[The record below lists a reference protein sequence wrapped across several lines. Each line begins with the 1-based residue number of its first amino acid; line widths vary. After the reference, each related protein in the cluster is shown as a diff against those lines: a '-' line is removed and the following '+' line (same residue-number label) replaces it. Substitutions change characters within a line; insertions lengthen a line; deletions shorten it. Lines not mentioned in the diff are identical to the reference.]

1 MKTQA
6 QAPVPLPP
14 QVLSPT
20 FEFSAPLHHEPHPS
34 LQWIEISST
43 LQLPGFQI
51 VGLPGKEVNEA
62 RERVRAAI
70 ESSGFEFPRRRIVL
84 NLSPANIRK
93 QGTGIDLAMALS
105 ILCEPADGS
114 SANASVPSQTR
125 HFRGAAWG
133 ELGLD
138 GRIKACGQLTRT
150 LVAAIEGKVDF
161 IVLGPEN
168 AAQLAEAIEV
178 ISMQIPTPSLPP
190 IGTFQYLNEALT
202 WVSQLGWKKSEA
214 KRPLN
219 RPEPL
224 APPPH
229 LLAEVERLLPLSS
242 QLSRVLGIAAA
253 GKHHLILLGA
263 RGTGKSHALEWLEQ
277 LQLPVSPQTR
287 LQQKCLLE
295 IATQTLL
302 GRHQSDTKSKN
313 TVPIR
318 RAGQQIRPA
327 ALIGRADS
335 QGLHPG
341 EFTLAQGGLLIADEF
356 LEWNRDSREAFRE
369 PLERGTIT
377 LTRAW
382 AQVELPARF
391 TLAATGNLCK
401 CGGWPPALHRQLKLE
416 HAAWAVRLPECVCLP
431 REREEYIHKLS
442 GPLFDRIDLVV
453 RTPPLLPDPIANEVK
468 KNPANHP
475 LHQLQTLREKTQR
488 VHAQMISKWGCPTAE
503 IAGKQLE
510 SLLEQQ
516 PHFSKSQALQEAASL
531 RSRHRTLRVA
541 LALALWDEPEGD
553 GLPGPH
559 HFREAMSY
567 RGESLGLGGG

>member
-1 MKTQA
+1 MNTDERSLISTAVATQ
-6 QAPVPLPP
+6 
-14 QVLSPT
+14 SPS

-34 LQWIEISST
+34 LQWIEVSST

-70 ESSGFEFPRRRIVL
+70 EASGFEFPRRRIIL
-84 NLSPANIRK
+84 NLSPAHIRK

-105 ILCEPADGS
+105 ILCEPADGTLLNHDS
-114 SANASVPSQTR
+114 PTVKKSG

-138 GRIKACGQLTRT
+138 GRIKPCRQLTRT
-150 LVAAIEGKVDF
+150 LLAAVEAQVDF

-168 AAQLAEAIEV
+168 TSELQEAIEV
-178 ISMQIPTPSLPP
+178 ISMQTPPPLLPP
-190 IGTFQYLNEALT
+190 IGIFSHLTEAME
-202 WVSQLGWKKSEA
+202 WVSQLLWQKTEKPKS
-214 KRPLN
+214 RQ
-219 RPEPL
+219 PERNPQKP
-224 APPPH
+224 APA
-229 LLAEVERLLPLSS
+229 LESDRLLPLSP
-242 QLSRVLGIAAA
+242 QLTRVLGIAAA

-287 LQQKCLLE
+287 LQQRCLLE
-295 IATQTLL
+295 IAHHTLL
-302 GRHQSDTKSKN
+302 ARSTREAKTKPA
-313 TVPIR
+313 VPIR

-327 ALIGRADS
+327 ALIGRADA

-401 CGGWPPALHRQLKLE
+401 CGGWPPTLHRQLKLE

-431 REREEYIHKLS
+431 REREEYLHKLS

-453 RTPPLLPDPIANEVK
+453 RTPPLLPEK
-468 KNPANHP
+468 KEQTPRLQASQ
-475 LHQLQTLREKTQR
+475 QLTYLRNTVQR
-488 VHAQMISKWGCPTAE
+488 VHDRMISLWGCPSSE
-503 IAGKQLE
+503 LSGQQLE
-510 SLLEQQ
+510 KLLEQK
-516 PHFSKSQALQEAASL
+516 PELAESPILREAASL
-531 RSRHRTLRVA
+531 RSRHRTLRVS
-541 LALALWDEPEGD
+541 LALALWDQPEGE
-553 GLPGPH
+553 GLPRPH
-559 HFREAMSY
+559 HLREAMSY